1 MIIIKHKFQYFRFWF
16 ATKIVMLALRIIDKT
31 TFEGISLAMV
41 LDTWTKQLMEQVT
54 FEQTRNTAEDDEDYI
69 VKEYIK
75 EKEKEI
81 KDKKEQVKVI

>member
-1 MIIIKHKFQYFRFWF
+1 
-16 ATKIVMLALRIIDKT
+16 
-31 TFEGISLAMV
+31 MV